1 MEEAAMASEG
11 SARRVLFSFHPSSR
25 QVFIAAALLVGALAL
40 GAGAAALI
48 VRLSPAPAP
57 SAAEAT
63 AHRQALPLLP
73 EMAPDSPNRAPPAQT
88 QVLAGYSSAV
98 APAQGL
104 RDEPAQG
111 VLPPARANPSP
122 LLRPLAPPTQ
132 PKLASLPPPA
142 DAPLPPPRPLA
153 LSGPAASPAGPFDR
167 WTAVYVLT
175 AHKVYLP
182 DGTQLEA
189 HSGLGDRLDNPRYV
203 DEPDRGAT
211 PPHLYDLT
219 MREGLFHGVQALR
232 LNPIGGESAI
242 FGRVGLLAHPYMLGP
257 TGDSNGCVSFKDYDA
272 FLAAF
277 QSGKVKRLAV
287 VASLT

>member
-1 MEEAAMASEG
+1 MVSEV
-11 SARRVLFSFHPSSR
+11 SAPRVSFSFHPSSR
-25 QVFIAAALLVGALAL
+25 QIVIVAVLMAGALAL
-40 GAGAAALI
+40 GLGAAALI
-48 VRLSPAPAP
+48 VRLAPASTP
-57 SAAEAT
+57 GVVEAA

-73 EMAPDSPNRAPPAQT
+73 EMAPDSPALAPLSQAQLGSGFDPRPVWA
-88 QVLAGYSSAV
+88 QP
-98 APAQGL
+98 APAQ
-104 RDEPAQG
+104 DDAVQNI
-111 VLPPARANPSP
+111 LPPQRADPSP
-122 LLRPLAPPTQ
+122 LLRPRAPSPQ
-132 PKLASLPPPA
+132 PKIAMLPPPT

-153 LSGPAASPAGPFDR
+153 LSGPAISPASPFGR

-175 AHKVYLP
+175 THKVYLP
-182 DGTQLEA
+182 DGSQLEA
-189 HSGLGDRLDNPRYV
+189 HSGLGDRLDDPRHV

-232 LNPIGGESAI
+232 LNPVGGESTI

-277 QSGKVKRLAV
+277 QNGKVKRLAV
-287 VASLT
+287 VASLN